1 MSIGKMA
8 FRNFRMNLRNYFSLI
23 ISLAFTVLILLNFL
37 NIIFTDAFVSMGEQN
52 KSQVN
57 TVILV
62 VSFVLGCFMFFFIW
76 YSTNVFL
83 TKRKK
88 EIGVYVFMGL
98 TNERI
103 GRLYMVET
111 FMTGIT
117 ALLAGILSGTLTTQL
132 FQMILGAISDI
143 EVALTFEFAA
153 EPVIITAVVFIF
165 MYVIFAMK
173 GYANIVRSSVLDM
186 LSASRQNEHVR
197 TRAWILPGK
206 TILGVGT
213 LSVGYYIA
221 VKEGGMEVIEH
232 LLIAVILVVAGIYLI
247 FGGLFPLLFGW
258 LADCKMFLYRQERVL
273 WINNVT
279 FRMKKNYRTY
289 AMTCVLMLCAVSALA
304 TGFAMKERY
313 ENMVA
318 FSNTYTFQLLGNEP
332 AMLEEG
338 AALIGKDND
347 IVYQT
352 YTPLLMVD
360 SSLFNTI
367 FQQASYAFL
376 PYSAIEALA
385 EDSGMEFGF
394 ADPADDELISVN
406 KMYLMSFITDR
417 SGGTV
422 TFHDKEYHVTAET
435 CIPYLGKLQER
446 INFCIVND
454 KEYEKLLPLGL
465 ELYICNYKIADA
477 GHFAASLDEL
487 DVFTSRNTE
496 EHYTGVNV
504 IDPNDNEIEWLRILY
519 AVAIFMFMVFVLA
532 SGSVMFMKLYND
544 AFEEKERYAV
554 LKKLGI
560 DSGTLGRVI
569 ANELRTAYACPFV
582 LMTVSSYF
590 SVHALEKLMTADLKL
605 INVVSVVIIFVFFTL
620 FYLLSVVLYR
630 KNAWSE

>member
-62 VSFVLGCFMFFFIW
+62 ISFVLGCFMFFFIW

-111 FMTGIT
+111 LMTGIT

-221 VKEGGMEVIEH
+221 VREGGMEVIEH

>member
-8 FRNFRMNLRNYFSLI
+8 VRNFRMNLRNYFSLI

-57 TVILV
+57 MVILV

-111 FMTGIT
+111 LMTGIT

-173 GYANIVRSSVLDM
+173 GYTNIVRSSVLDM

-206 TILGVGT
+206 
-213 LSVGYYIA
+213 
-221 VKEGGMEVIEH
+221 
-232 LLIAVILVVAGIYLI
+232 
-247 FGGLFPLLFGW
+247 
-258 LADCKMFLYRQERVL
+258 
-273 WINNVT
+273 
-279 FRMKKNYRTY
+279 
-289 AMTCVLMLCAVSALA
+289 
-304 TGFAMKERY
+304 
-313 ENMVA
+313 
-318 FSNTYTFQLLGNEP
+318 
-332 AMLEEG
+332 
-338 AALIGKDND
+338 
-347 IVYQT
+347 
-352 YTPLLMVD
+352 
-360 SSLFNTI
+360 
-367 FQQASYAFL
+367 
-376 PYSAIEALA
+376 
-385 EDSGMEFGF
+385 
-394 ADPADDELISVN
+394 
-406 KMYLMSFITDR
+406 
-417 SGGTV
+417 
-422 TFHDKEYHVTAET
+422 
-435 CIPYLGKLQER
+435 
-446 INFCIVND
+446 
-454 KEYEKLLPLGL
+454 
-465 ELYICNYKIADA
+465 
-477 GHFAASLDEL
+477 
-487 DVFTSRNTE
+487 
-496 EHYTGVNV
+496 
-504 IDPNDNEIEWLRILY
+504 
-519 AVAIFMFMVFVLA
+519 
-532 SGSVMFMKLYND
+532 
-544 AFEEKERYAV
+544 
-554 LKKLGI
+554 KKLGI

-605 INVVSVVIIFVFFTL
+605 INVVSVVIIFVLFTL